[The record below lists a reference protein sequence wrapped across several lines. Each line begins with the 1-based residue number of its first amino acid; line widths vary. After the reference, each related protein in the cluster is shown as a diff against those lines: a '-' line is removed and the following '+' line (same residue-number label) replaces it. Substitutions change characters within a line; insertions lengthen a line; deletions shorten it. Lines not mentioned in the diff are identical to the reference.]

1 MNPHLRQ
8 ATAVAHIDELRR
20 LADGRRVHAQVAPNR
35 GLVRAGVTFVASR
48 VRPFGLRT
56 TGQGSIKP
64 SLS

>member
-20 LADGRRVHAQVAPNR
+20 VADQRRVHAQAAPAR
-35 GLVRAGVTFVASR
+35 GERRGRLTLVVSR
-48 VRPFGLRT
+48 VRVGLRT
-56 TGQGSIKP
+56 TAPGSIKP